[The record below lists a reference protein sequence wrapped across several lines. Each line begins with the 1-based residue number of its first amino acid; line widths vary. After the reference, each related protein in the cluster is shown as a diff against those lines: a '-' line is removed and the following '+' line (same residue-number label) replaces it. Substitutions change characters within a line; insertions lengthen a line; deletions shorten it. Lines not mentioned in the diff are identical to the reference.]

1 MSEVYALK
9 QPHPD
14 GSTWIQEFD
23 SLAEAVRYQ
32 SHSGGVL
39 VRREQLPGE
48 PGLWW
53 VEVKKWTVAMAI
65 ESGQGPDGQLID

>member
-1 MSEVYALK
+1 MSDVYALK

-14 GSTWIQEFD
+14 GSEWIQEFD

-32 SHSGGVL
+32 AHSGGVL
-39 VRREQLPGE
+39 VRREPVPGA

-53 VEVKKWTVAMAI
+53 VEANLPAI
-65 ESGQGPDGQLID
+65 GDR

>member
-1 MSEVYALK
+1 MSNFALK

-14 GSTWIQEFD
+14 GHEWIQEFG
-23 SLAEAVRYQ
+23 SREAAIRYQ

-39 VRREQLPGE
+39 VMEARLPGQ

-53 VEVKKWTVAMAI
+53 VEVVDGDVEQPAI
-65 ESGQGPDGQLID
+65 EGGRS